1 MVHCIKVLVVE
12 DGLESLDEGGKAE
25 REEEDKGPDGA
36 DHLHP
41 TPSEGVPQP

>member
-25 REEEDKGPDGA
+25 REEKDEGANGA
-36 DHLHP
+36 DDL
-41 TPSEGVPQP
+41 T

>member
-25 REEEDKGPDGA
+25 REEKDEGANGA
-36 DHLHP
+36 DNL
-41 TPSEGVPQP
+41 T